1 MRVVR
6 YRCVAWVVVGMEC
19 KNLWKIYKYTVKMK
33 RLGAVFFV
41 AEINGNLTLDL
52 YVYPDPFH

>member
-1 MRVVR
+1 VE
-6 YRCVAWVVVGMEC
+6 MEC

-33 RLGAVFFV
+33 SLGAVFFV

-52 YVYPDPFH
+52 YV